1 MHHRRARHERESRTC
16 PTSPPPHRLD
26 LRDLGST
33 NGTKLNGVRV
43 EGEQML
49 ATGDVI
55 MLGAIKA
62 TFEIS

>member
-1 MHHRRARHERESRTC
+1 
-16 PTSPPPHRLD
+16 
-26 LRDLGST
+26 
-33 NGTKLNGVRV
+33 
-43 EGEQML
+43 EQML

>member
-1 MHHRRARHERESRTC
+1 
-16 PTSPPPHRLD
+16 
-26 LRDLGST
+26 
-33 NGTKLNGVRV
+33 LNGVRV

-49 ATGDVI
+49 TTGDVI